1 MRVYFTAWIFD
12 WRITIISSLSLRL
25 DLVEVLFFYRQGLLS
40 QNLQLVARVYL
51 LAKLDGTSTS

>member
-12 WRITIISSLSLRL
+12 WRITIISSLSPRL
-25 DLVEVLFFYRQGLLS
+25 DWVEVLFFYRQGLLS